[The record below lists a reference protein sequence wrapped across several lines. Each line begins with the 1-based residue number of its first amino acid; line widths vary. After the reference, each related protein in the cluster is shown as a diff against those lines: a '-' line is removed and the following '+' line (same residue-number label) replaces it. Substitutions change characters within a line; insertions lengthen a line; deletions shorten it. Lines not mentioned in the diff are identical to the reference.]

1 MEEFFMY
8 SVFQQTKKFNKIKT
22 PDAVTFATGC
32 SQTVMKVFCNENI
45 KTDGEYIIKSV
56 IDKSK
61 EFTFI
66 ENDSILTDEKYR
78 LEIEEN
84 EAVITASCE
93 KGLYRGAYAL
103 AKILKSDEFYTGEII
118 DYPLFG
124 VRGYIEGFYG
134 KPWTA
139 EERVSVMRLA
149 AKYGMSTYYYAPKD
163 DVYHREKWNIPYPE
177 KELKELTDL
186 FLFAKENFIDF
197 YWCIG
202 PGLSYE
208 YSSDSDFRLLYN
220 KLLQLYEIGI
230 RNFGLLFDDIPDI
243 LQHEADKEKFD
254 DVVSAQ
260 TYLINRLYRELKEH
274 DKSIKLTVCPTQYS
288 GDTDS
293 YYISKFGRS
302 ISTDVDIFWTGEE
315 ICSRVL
321 RSSDARDLI
330 RSTGHKPLYW
340 DNYPVNDCE
349 MFDRMHL
356 DGIQGRDRDL
366 YKYSAGFISNVMEY
380 AECTK
385 IPLITICDYL
395 WNPYAYDKA
404 KSTANAHK
412 IILGEEKAEKF
423 AYMADHLGVSCLT
436 QYTSNRMSA
445 MTHRVWDLYNS
456 GNESMA
462 IEELRAYIEKMHE
475 CSEMMHDKSV
485 PLFKELD
492 RWCQKYDMAFELMT
506 CIYEMLARPDEAA
519 KKLLEDKLEQYN
531 YTGVPLTGFCLREL
545 ANRALTV
552 TY

>member
-8 SVFQQTKKFNKIKT
+8 SVFQQSKKLNRIKT
-22 PDAVTFATGC
+22 PEAVTFDDSC
-32 SQTVMKVFCNENI
+32 SETAKKVFCTEGI
-45 KTDGEYIIKSV
+45 KKDGEYIIRTV
-56 IDKSK
+56 LDKSR

-66 ENDSILTDEKYR
+66 ENENILTDEKYK
-78 LEIEEN
+78 LQIKEN
-84 EAVITASCE
+84 EAIITASCE
-93 KGLYRGAYAL
+93 KGFFRGANTL
-103 AKILKSDEFYTGEII
+103 AAILKSGEVYTGEII

-134 KPWTA
+134 KPWTD
-139 EERVSVMRLA
+139 EQRFSVMHLA
-149 AKYGMSTYYYAPKD
+149 AKHGMNTYYYAPKD
-163 DVYHREKWNIPYPE
+163 DIYHREKWKIPYPE
-177 KELKELTDL
+177 KELRELSDL
-186 FLFAKENFIDF
+186 LKYAEEYFIDF

-202 PGLSYE
+202 PGLSYV
-208 YSSDSDFRLLYN
+208 YSSDADFDALYN
-220 KLLQLYEIGI
+220 KLLQLYKMGV
-230 RNFGLLFDDIPDI
+230 RNFGLLFDDIPDS
-243 LQHEADKEKFD
+243 LKHEADKEKFP

-260 TYLINRLYRELKEH
+260 TYLINRLYRELKKL
-274 DKSIKLTVCPTQYS
+274 DNSIKLTVCPTQYS

-293 YYISKFGRS
+293 YYIAKFGKS
-302 ISTDVDIFWTGEE
+302 IPTDVDIFRTGEE

-385 IPLITICDYL
+385 IPLLTICDYL
-395 WNPYAYDKA
+395 WNPYAYDKE
-404 KSTANAHK
+404 KSTTNAHK

-436 QYTSNRMSA
+436 QYTSNKMSA

-456 GNESMA
+456 GDKTTA
-462 IEELRAYIEKMHE
+462 IEELVTYIKKMYE

-485 PLFKELD
+485 PLFVELD
-492 RWCQKYDMAFELMT
+492 RWCRKYDMACDLLM
-506 CIYEMLARPDEAA
+506 CIYEMLARSGEPE
-519 KKLLEDKLEQYN
+519 KKLLAEKLEEYN

-552 TY
+552 KY